1 MARVRRIELSS
12 IVDRLPEIQPFNPR
26 AGSTYGPDDLFLCAL
41 GFEPRCLSLPKLL
54 AENGYHSKNVVVF
67 EYDTNVVENEVNRQE
82 LMKHLS
88 VISDNVRSLSLSDAE
103 YPNEL
108 RGILASIHDE
118 TPGRDPRITF
128 DLSVAANRMV
138 VTTMAVLC
146 DVESYLNVLYSE
158 AAIYHPTKA
167 EYEADPSAWKN
178 ELLLGLERGVGDVRP
193 SREFP
198 GQPFDQLPDAVIL
211 FPTFKAERSRAVIS
225 FVDPSLDVTQGD
237 EIVWLIGTPPLPEN
251 HWRIEVLKE
260 INGLTDT
267 DVQYQIST
275 LDYKD
280 TLKSLEPIHDRL
292 SNEYKLTLSPI
303 GSKMQALGSSLF
315 CYIHPDTRIVF
326 AIPEEYNAAQYS
338 EGCRE
343 TWKIEFGHL
352 SQLRELLRSVGRLV
366 VEEC

>member
-12 IVDRLPEIQPFNPR
+12 IVDRLPAIQPFNPR
-26 AGSTYGPDDLFLCAL
+26 AGTTYGPDDLFLCAL

-54 AENGYHSKNVVVF
+54 AENGYRSKNVVVF

-82 LMKHLS
+82 LTKHLK
-88 VISDNVRSLSLSDAE
+88 VISDNVQSLSLSAPDH
-103 YPNEL
+103 PNEL
-108 RGILASIHDE
+108 RRILELLHDE
-118 TPGRDPRITF
+118 TSGRDPRITF
-128 DLSVAANRMV
+128 DLSVAANRIV

-146 DVESYLNVLYSE
+146 DAEAYLNVLYSE

-167 EYEADPSAWKN
+167 EYDADSSAWRS
-178 ELLLGLERGVGDVRP
+178 ESLLGLERGVGDIRP
-193 SREFP
+193 SRQFP

-211 FPTFKAERSRAVIS
+211 FPTFKAERSRAVIT
-225 FVDPSLDVTQGD
+225 FVDPSLDGPQGD
-237 EIVWLIGTPPLPEN
+237 QIVWLVGTPPLPEN
-251 HWRIEVLKE
+251 HWRIDALKE

-275 LDYKD
+275 LDYKE
-280 TLKSLEPIHDRL
+280 TLTSLEPVYGRL
-292 SNEYKLTLSPI
+292 SNAYKLTLSPI

-343 TWKIEFGHL
+343 TWKIEFGRL

-366 VEEC
+366 IDEC